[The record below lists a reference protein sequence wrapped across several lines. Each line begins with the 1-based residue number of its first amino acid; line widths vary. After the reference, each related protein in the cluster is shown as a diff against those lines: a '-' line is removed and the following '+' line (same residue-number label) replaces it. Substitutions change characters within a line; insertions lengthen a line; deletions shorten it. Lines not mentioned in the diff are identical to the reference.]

1 MLGKR
6 IAVEDM
12 QSVDADFYQSLVY
25 VRDNDPEPLD
35 MTFQVRSHLLLHDAY
50 PDQPHQQIHI
60 PCSDTI
66 TDGHK
71 RHGRDENGRPETQRG
86 QHPRDR
92 RQQG

>member
-35 MTFQVRSHLLLHDAY
+35 MTFQV
-50 PDQPHQQIHI
+50 Q
-60 PCSDTI
+60 T
-66 TDGHK
+66 
-71 RHGRDENGRPETQRG
+71 
-86 QHPRDR
+86 
-92 RQQG
+92 